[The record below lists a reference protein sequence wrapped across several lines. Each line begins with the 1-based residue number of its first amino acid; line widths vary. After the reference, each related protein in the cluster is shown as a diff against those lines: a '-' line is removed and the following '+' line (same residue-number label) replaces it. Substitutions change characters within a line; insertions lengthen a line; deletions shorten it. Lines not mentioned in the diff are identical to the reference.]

1 LEKQQALLLPVPYFL
16 LTFTLPSELREVA
29 RSHQKLVYHLLFRA
43 SADAMQRLASD
54 ERFVGGQL
62 GMVGVLHTWGR
73 NLSYHPHVHYLVPG
87 GGLAADGS
95 WHPSRANFL
104 LPVKALSRIFR
115 AKFRDGLRHGA
126 PDCFADIPAKV
137 WKEEWVVHSKPV
149 GNGLGAVKY
158 LAPYVFRVAISNHR
172 ILKLEHDKVT
182 FRYRASDTGKLK
194 ICVLPA
200 EEFIRRFLQHVLPKG
215 FVKVRYY
222 GFFSPGLRK
231 RLAALRHQ
239 LDGLSV
245 DQSPLSDV
253 PDTDTL
259 TTDDPA
265 SNVVVCCPSCGQMM
279 LRGAIIPPRERSP
292 PERCG

>member
-1 LEKQQALLLPVPYFL
+1 VQQQVLLLPVPYFL
-16 LTFTLPSELREVA
+16 VTFTLPSELREVA
-29 RSHQKLVYHLLFRA
+29 RSHQKRVYHLLFRT

-62 GMVGVLHTWGR
+62 GMIGVLHTWGR

-115 AKFRDGLRHGA
+115 AKFRDGLRHSD
-126 PDCFADIPAKV
+126 PDCFADIPSKV
-137 WKEEWVVHSKPV
+137 WNEEWVVHSKPV

-158 LAPYVFRVAISNHR
+158 LAPYVFRVAISNNR

-194 ICVLPA
+194 VCVLPA
-200 EEFIRRFLQHVLPKG
+200 GEFIRRFLQHVLPKG

-231 RLAALRHQ
+231 RLAALRDQ
-239 LDGLSV
+239 LDDLSV
-245 DQSPLSDV
+245 DWPSVPEV
-253 PDTDTL
+253 PDTDTQ
-259 TTDDPA
+259 TTDDLADVTA
-265 SNVVVCCPSCGQMM
+265 SSAVVRCPSCDQVMR
-279 LRGAIIPPRERSP
+279 RGAIIPPQKHSP
-292 PERCG
+292 P

>member
-1 LEKQQALLLPVPYFL
+1 
-16 LTFTLPSELREVA
+16 
-29 RSHQKLVYHLLFRA
+29 
-43 SADAMQRLASD
+43 MQRLASD

-62 GMVGVLHTWGR
+62 GMIAVLHTWGR

-95 WHPSRANFL
+95 WYPSRANFL

-115 AKFRDGLRHGA
+115 AKFRDGLRRSA

-149 GNGLGAVKY
+149 GNGLGVVKY
-158 LAPYVFRVAISNHR
+158 LAPYVFRVAISNNR

-194 ICVLPA
+194 TCVLPA

-222 GFFSPGLRK
+222 GFFSSGSRK

-239 LDGLSV
+239 LAGLPV
-245 DQSPLSDV
+245 DQSPLPDLS
-253 PDTDTL
+253 DTDTL

-265 SNVVVCCPSCGQMM
+265 SNVVVRCPSCGQVM
-279 LRGAIIPPRERSP
+279 LRGAIILPRERSP